1 MARESKYK
9 ERLLIKEFKKEMNK
23 VIRQKLMELEY
34 FLEVSSSGMKK
45 QQIWIGIERRVEEK
59 RKD

>member
-1 MARESKYK
+1 
-9 ERLLIKEFKKEMNK
+9 MNK